1 MKKILVLLFLLPF
14 IATAVNGSSII
25 KQAGK
30 IKDNNQKIKFLKTKL
45 TNTQLKQI
53 DQQKLALLLADTYTN
68 EAKYNSSIEIL
79 IKFKG
84 NKLDSTHA
92 LCNYKIARNYTQINN
107 YDSSIYYLFKVI
119 GNKKTPTNY
128 FLKAHILLGYLYIL
142 TEQFDL
148 GEKYLLKANQLCQKH
163 DTVSLIQI
171 HSNLGQLYFKKNDYD
186 KALYYYLKEKKF
198 STNTTSLEYQMVL
211 SNIGATYVNLKQAN
225 KALPY
230 VSEAYQISLDLG
242 DKLGELICINN
253 FATIYRDLNQE
264 NKALFYYEKA
274 LSMVDELGS
283 KEEKKI
289 ILFNLSELYEKKGQL
304 DKAYKYFKKYHLL
317 KEQLINSERNRFI
330 VETQEKYDANER
342 KREIAEL
349 KIREQIKD
357 ARNLKM
363 IYAIVIG
370 LILIVFSSLII
381 FLRIRSKNREEKT
394 KNKLAIITAT
404 MEAEENE
411 RLRIS
416 QEIHD
421 DLGGVLGM
429 SRMLFSTTKNYL
441 IDKNAELYKM
451 IDDLLNQANN
461 RSRSISHELFS
472 PTLKQFGLEPA
483 IKEHIQ
489 NIKAIH
495 LDLEMDFKMKRQRFN
510 PQLELNLF
518 RITQELLNNTLKHAH
533 AQKITLNI
541 IQKDQ
546 TIYYNYT
553 DNGVGFDEKNL
564 KKGVGFNSITN
575 RILQFKGDVKI
586 QSPEN
591 KGFNIEISIPIQ

>member
-14 IATAVNGSSII
+14 MATAVNGSFII

-68 EAKYNSSIEIL
+68 ESKYNSSIEIL
-79 IKFKG
+79 NKFKG

-128 FLKAHILLGYLYIL
+128 YLKAHILLGYLYIL

-370 LILIVFSSLII
+370 LILIIFSSLII

-518 RITQELLNNTLKHAH
+518 RITQELLNNTLKHAQ

>member
-79 IKFKG
+79 NKFKG

-128 FLKAHILLGYLYIL
+128 YLKAHILLGYLYIL

-370 LILIVFSSLII
+370 LILIIFSSLII

-518 RITQELLNNTLKHAH
+518 RITQELLNNTLKHAQ